1 METVKELPVLV
12 AAELHRLRRKG
23 VTWAAAALLVAIPV
37 CVEALLGWAYPRDA
51 VLPRSAGL
59 ILGSPVAVLVA
70 LTATI
75 VCVIALGRDYEL
87 GTVRAYLSRGV
98 TREGF
103 AISKVLATITAVL
116 AGGFVYAASAV
127 VTTTIGHVLLSE
139 AALTQSECLGAARR
153 AVVAVAVVGLAG
165 FVCAGVV
172 NLALVIGR
180 NSSMGMLAGLG
191 YFLLDF
197 YLCAMTAPGAG
208 PQRYSLTC
216 HAGLLMECW
225 SGDQSGIAAFE
236 LLTGGG
242 RAGPAR
248 SLVILV
254 LLGVGFTLAAVLLF
268 RRQDLTG
275 TA

>member
-1 METVKELPVLV
+1 MQTLKELPILIG
-12 AAELHRLRRKG
+12 AELHKLRRKG
-23 VTWAAAALLVAIPV
+23 VTWVALALLVAIPV
-37 CVEALLGWAYPRDA
+37 CVEVLLGWEYRRDA
-51 VLPRSAGL
+51 LLPRSARL
-59 ILGSPVAVLVA
+59 LLGSPVAVLVA
-70 LTATI
+70 LTATT

-103 AISKVLATITAVL
+103 AISKVLATVGTAL
-116 AGGFVYAASAV
+116 AGGFAYAASAL
-127 VTTTIGHVLLSE
+127 TTTAIGHVLLSD
-139 AALTQSECLGAARR
+139 AALASSDLLAVLRR

-191 YFLLDF
+191 YFLIDF
-197 YLCAMTAPGAG
+197 FLCAIAAPGAG
-208 PQRYSLTC
+208 TQRYSLTC

-225 SGDQSGIAAFE
+225 SADQTGISAFE
-236 LLTGGG
+236 LLIGEVT
-242 RAGPAR
+242 AEPAR
-248 SLVILV
+248 SLVILL
-254 LLGVGFTLAAVLLF
+254 LLGGGFTLAAVSLF

-275 TA
+275 TF